1 MASGVAMVTVKV
13 PSMSSTPLKAIFFFS
28 TRLEEVDDVH
38 WKLHWPGSRAPT
50 KKTVE
55 TPSSSFLMDASLFC
69 RQIKCYALIIL
80 SPHTHIH
87 TKWPS
92 SRPQESVMGIFPLK
106 NKEKT
111 PRKWWI
117 TKSAAAEYK
126 NYQFNRPTEK
136 CSPKTRW
143 KIGTLKLCLDK
154 YIPSHGPPGSL
165 SLLQIFREK
174 IK

>member
-1 MASGVAMVTVKV
+1 MVTVKV

-50 KKTVE
+50 QKRLRRRAAHFWWMPAYFVVKLNVM
-55 TPSSSFLMDASLFC
+55 PL
-69 RQIKCYALIIL
+69 IL
-80 SPHTHIH
+80 STHTHKMAVKSPPKRAWWEFSHWKI
-87 TKWPS
+87 K
-92 SRPQESVMGIFPLK
+92 K
-106 NKEKT
+106 NT
-111 PRKWWI
+111 RKWWI

-154 YIPSHGPPGSL
+154 YIPSHGPPGS
-165 SLLQIFREK
+165 SLCYKYSGKK